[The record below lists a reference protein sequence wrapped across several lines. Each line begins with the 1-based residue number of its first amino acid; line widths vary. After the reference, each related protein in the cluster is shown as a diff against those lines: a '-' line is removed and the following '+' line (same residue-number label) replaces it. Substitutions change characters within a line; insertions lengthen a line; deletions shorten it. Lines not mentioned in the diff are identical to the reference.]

1 MNQRASLWT
10 GVSMLIVAVV
20 AILAFSRDWMQF
32 WLLLTTFIVWGL
44 WAGIKFLIPF
54 LRKVWYRHQIRS
66 ERKNASK
73 QVEQVSTAPEPVRE
87 LPAPIEA
94 VLIRHVN
101 HRVTAYLKSVYP
113 EAAWQWCEE
122 FPERI
127 AANGG
132 TGRIKLF
139 NIPDFDYADISLN
152 QMGHINCSLLKVVS
166 LAEAPDT
173 AGKPVMDSIQPT
185 VIDPQVWYD
194 RQGREILNQLI
205 MDLDS
210 RGYNSLEIQENGDIT
225 IRQGEECRTVK
236 KLENMPEKTYWPRL
250 IKVFESAGLA
260 AAANEAGIVLTW

>member
-10 GVSMLIVAVV
+10 GVSVLVV
-20 AILAFSRDWMQF
+20 TVLATLAFSRDWIQF
-32 WLLLTTFIVWGL
+32 WLLITAFTVWGL
-44 WAGIKFLIPF
+44 WAGIKFLIPY
-54 LRKVWYRHQIRS
+54 LRKVWYRHKLRT

-73 QVEQVSTAPEPVRE
+73 QAEQVSDVPQSVRE
-87 LPAPIEA
+87 PSIPIES
-94 VLIRHVN
+94 VLLRHVN
-101 HRVTAYLKSVYP
+101 HRITAYLKSAYP

-173 AGKPVMDSIQPT
+173 VGKPVMDSIQPT

-194 RQGREILNQLI
+194 QQGRAILNQLI

-210 RGYNSLEIQENGDIT
+210 RGYTNLEIQENGEVT
-225 IRQGEECRTVK
+225 IRQGDQNRTVER
-236 KLENMPEKTYWPRL
+236 LENMPERTYWPRL

-260 AAANEAGIVLTW
+260 ADANETGIVLTW